1 MTCGE
6 VQPFIEDYADN
17 SLDEHRKEQLKEHI
31 DICPDCR
38 GDFDSSVQ
46 LKALLKAFA
55 TEEPKCDYF
64 EKATALIIAKISGDS
79 HQSKEAH

>member
-17 SLDEHRKEQLKEHI
+17 SLDEHRIKQIKEHI
-31 DICPDCR
+31 DICPDCQ
-38 GDFDSSVQ
+38 GDFDITVQ
-46 LKALLKAFA
+46 LKTLLRAFT
-55 TEEPKCDYF
+55 TEEPEGDYF

-79 HQSKEAH
+79 SQSEKMH

>member
-17 SLDEHRKEQLKEHI
+17 SLDEHTKKQAKEHI
-31 DICPDCR
+31 KSCPDCQA
-38 GDFDSSVQ
+38 DLDITVS
-46 LKALLKAFA
+46 LKTLLRAFT
-55 TEEPKCDYF
+55 TEEPECAYF

-79 HQSKEAH
+79 TKSEEVR

>member
-17 SLDEHRKEQLKEHI
+17 SLDEHRKKQIKEHI

-38 GDFDSSVQ
+38 GDFDNTVQ
-46 LKALLKAFA
+46 LKALLKAFDI
-55 TEEPKCDYF
+55 EEPECDYF

-79 HQSKEAH
+79 RQSKKAH